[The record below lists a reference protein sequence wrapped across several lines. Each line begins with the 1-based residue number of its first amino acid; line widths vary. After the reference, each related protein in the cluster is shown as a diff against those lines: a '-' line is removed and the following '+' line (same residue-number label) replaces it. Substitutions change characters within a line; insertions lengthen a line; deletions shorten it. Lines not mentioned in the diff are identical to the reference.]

1 MFKKILVANR
11 GEIAVRV
18 MRAARELGIK
28 TVAVYSEADKD
39 ALHVEYADEAF
50 PIGPAP
56 AALSYLHIPNIIN
69 AAVQTGAEAIHPGY
83 GFLSENH
90 HFAEV
95 CATWHLTFIGPPPAA
110 IEQMGVKAQARQLMQ
125 RAGVPVVP
133 GTEGPV
139 TSLEE
144 ARATADAIGYP
155 VMVKASF
162 GGGGRGIRVVER
174 REELEEA
181 LERASREAKS
191 AFGQGDVYLEKYLH
205 NPRHIEIQVLAD
217 AHGRIVTLGERESS
231 IQRRRQKL
239 LEEAPSVAV
248 NEDLRRR
255 MSEAA
260 VRAAAAVG
268 YTSAGTLEFLLDQDG
283 SFYFMEMNTRIQVE
297 HPVTEM
303 VTGIDIVKE
312 QLCVA
317 AGYPLTVPEG
327 PVALRGW
334 SIECRINAEDPAQG
348 FRPSP
353 GRISRWRE
361 PGGPWVRVDA
371 GMREGLAVQS
381 FYDSLLAKVVT
392 WGRDRA
398 EAVARMRRALA
409 EFEVEGVKTT
419 LDLHRRLMED
429 EDFQAGRIHVNFLA
443 ERVPGA

>member
-1 MFKKILVANR
+1 MANR
-11 GEIAVRV
+11 GEIAIRV

-83 GFLSENH
+83 GFLAENH

-95 CATWHLTFIGPPPAA
+95 CATWHLVFIGPPPSA
-110 IEQMGVKAQARQLMQ
+110 IEQMGIKAQARQLMQ
-125 RAGVPVVP
+125 KAGVPVVP
-133 GTEGPV
+133 GTDGPV
-139 TSLEE
+139 RTLEE
-144 ARATADAIGYP
+144 ALAIAEQIGYP
-155 VMVKASF
+155 VMVKASY

-174 REELEEA
+174 REELAEA

-191 AFGQGDVYLEKYLH
+191 AFGHGDVYVEKYLQ

-217 AHGRIVTLGERESS
+217 GHGRVVSLGERESS

-248 NEDLRRR
+248 SPELRQQ
-255 MSEAA
+255 MSAA
-260 VRAAAAVG
+260 AIRAAQAVG
-268 YTSAGTLEFLLDQDG
+268 YTTAGTLEFLLDEHG
-283 SFYFMEMNTRIQVE
+283 RFYFMEMNTRIQVE

-312 QLCVA
+312 QLKVA
-317 AGYPLTVPEG
+317 AGYPLSVDQEA
-327 PVALRGW
+327 VEIRGW
-334 SIECRINAEDPAQG
+334 SLECRVNAEDPEQG

-353 GRISRWRE
+353 GLVQRWRE
-361 PGGPWVRVDA
+361 PAGPGVRVDA
-371 GMREGLAVQS
+371 GIREGLTVQS
-381 FYDSLLAKVVT
+381 FYDSLMAKVVT
-392 WGRDRA
+392 WGRDRE
-398 EAVARMRRALA
+398 EAVARMRRALS

-419 LDLHRRLMED
+419 LPLHQRLMED
-429 EDFQAGRIHVNFLA
+429 EAFRAGRIHVNFLA
-443 ERVPGA
+443 ERIPGA